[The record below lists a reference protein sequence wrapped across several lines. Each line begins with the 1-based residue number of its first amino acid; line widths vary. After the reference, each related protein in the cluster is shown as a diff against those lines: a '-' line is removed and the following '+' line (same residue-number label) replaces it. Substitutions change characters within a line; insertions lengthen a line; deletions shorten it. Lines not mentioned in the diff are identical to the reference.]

1 MFITTTLAGIAVI
14 AATGTV
20 IGTTAGIVIRP
31 KLDKWI
37 RSIKAHFVGP
47 GDDAN
52 SSFEKAPIES
62 PNTET
67 PLPHRGK

>member
-37 RSIKAHFVGP
+37 GSIKAASDF
-47 GDDAN
+47 
-52 SSFEKAPIES
+52 
-62 PNTET
+62 T
-67 PLPHRGK
+67 